1 VATLVDG
8 LGAWAG
14 GSGALYRQLARGLA
28 GAIERGE
35 LGHGD
40 RLPSERALAGAVA
53 VSRGVAVAAYDELVA
68 QGLVERVVGSGT
80 FVAGGPAAL
89 PAGREGSGLVARLVE
104 QGRSPSLI
112 DLSIS
117 VLHGAPGLPPVSI
130 RAADLPGTVADS
142 PWGLDH
148 LRAQLARHVTR
159 IGLPTEPDQLVV
171 TTGAQQG
178 ISVAAGCWVRP
189 GDAVV
194 VDDPT
199 YPGAIAAFEAAGARL
214 VTVPVDRH
222 GLVVEALAEAL
233 AERPAL
239 AYVQSGP
246 HSPTGAE
253 LPARRRQRIADLL
266 VAARVP
272 LVEDLALEGLRWTPG
287 PRPPVPIAA
296 HAPDHPIAVV
306 GSLSKLFWAGLRV
319 GFVRAPEPVARRL
332 VRVKATHDLGS
343 SVPGQ
348 ALASALLDHRRRDR
362 FLARRDAVLA
372 DRAALAVRLLHERLP
387 SWHVPEPRGGLSL
400 WVRLPEPVAQPF
412 AALALRHGVG
422 VATAEG
428 LSATGGHRDRL
439 RLTFAVPE
447 PDLRTAIDRL
457 AAAWAALPHPA
468 RRSATDPHPHLAP
481 RPAPLADP

>member
-1 VATLVDG
+1 VASLVDR

-14 GSGALYRQLARGLA
+14 GSGPLYRQLARALA
-28 GAIERGE
+28 AAIERGE

-40 RLPSERALAGAVA
+40 RLPSERALAAAVA
-53 VSRGVAVAAYDELVA
+53 VSRGVAVAAYDDLVA

-80 FVAGGPAAL
+80 FVAGGSAAL

-104 QGRSPSLI
+104 QGRSRSLI

-117 VLHGAPGLPPVSI
+117 VLHGAPGLPPVTI

-142 PWGLDH
+142 PWGLAH
-148 LRAQLARHVTR
+148 LREQLARHLTA
-159 IGLPTEPDQLVV
+159 IGLPTFPDQVVV

-178 ISVAAGCWVRP
+178 ITVAAGCWVRP
-189 GDAVV
+189 GDTVV

-199 YPGAIAAFEAAGARL
+199 YPGALAAFEAAGAK
-214 VTVPVDRH
+214 VIGVPVDRH
-222 GLVVEALAEAL
+222 GVVVEALADAL

-246 HSPTGAE
+246 HSPTGVE
-253 LPARRRQRIADLL
+253 LPGGRRERIARL
-266 VAARVP
+266 VADARVP
-272 LVEDLALEGLRWTPG
+272 LVEDLALEGLRWAPG
-287 PRPPVPIAA
+287 PAPSPPAPIAA

-372 DRAALAVRLLHERLP
+372 ARADLAVRLLGERLP
-387 SWHVPEPRGGLSL
+387 SWSVPMPRAGLSL
-400 WVRLPEPVAQPF
+400 WVRLPAPVAAPF
-412 AALALRHGVG
+412 AAVALRHGVG

-428 LSATGGHRDRL
+428 LSPGDGHRDRL

-447 PDLRTAIDRL
+447 PDLREAIDRL
-457 AAAWAALPHPA
+457 AAAWAAFTA
-468 RRSATDPHPHLAP
+468 
-481 RPAPLADP
+481 